1 MTLVQ
6 PPMLTHGGTHP
17 ARAFRMMVRDL
28 ARGSQGVTEANDLK
42 VRQLSTPGSGVRVGD
57 GSSVIRGASW
67 GQGSYTQYNVGDAI
81 VPVAPTG
88 ASGRSDLLVQRIED
102 PEYEGSR
109 DPAKDDIGY
118 FQVIPN
124 VSATATAVPAGM
136 TAIPLARLDIPSNT
150 ATITDAMIKDLRSIA
165 NPRRERR
172 LYTAFPSSLS
182 TLVYQDNK
190 WHTWPAAARWTIPVP
205 DWAVNLKA
213 VTTFS
218 GLRMSEADVFATM
231 QQVIGTVQGQDTVI
245 DDDQGKNTRRS
256 TIILA
261 DNIGVTSAMR
271 GTNPTLYV
279 QTYMSKSETGNLG
292 VDGGTSLI
300 CDVEFNE
307 GVI

>member
-42 VRQLSTPGSGVRVGD
+42 VRQLSTPGSAVRVGD

-88 ASGRSDLLVQRIED
+88 ATGRSDLLVQRIED
-102 PEYEGSR
+102 PEYEGNR

-124 VSATATAVPAGM
+124 VSATARAVPAGM
-136 TAIPLARLDIPSNT
+136 TAIPLARLDIPPNT

-172 LYTAFPSSLS
+172 LYTAFPGSLS
-182 TLVYQDNK
+182 RLTYQDSK
-190 WHTWPAAARWTIPVP
+190 WHTWPTAARWTIPVP
-205 DWAVNLKA
+205 DWAVNIKA
-213 VTTFS
+213 VTTFA
-218 GLRMSEADVFATM
+218 GLRMDSADVFASM
-231 QQVIGTVQGQDTVI
+231 QQVFGTVQGQNTVI
-245 DDDQGKNTRRS
+245 DDDQGKNVRRC
-256 TIILA
+256 TVVLA
-261 DNIGVTSAMR
+261 DNITVTAAMR
-271 GTNPTLYV
+271 GNNQALYV
-279 QTYMSKSETGNLG
+279 QTYMSKSETGNLS
-292 VDGGTSLI
+292 VDGSTSLI

>member
-67 GQGSYTQYNVGDAI
+67 GQGSYTQYNIGDAI

-88 ASGRSDLLVQRIED
+88 ATGRSDLLVQRIED

-124 VSATATAVPAGM
+124 ASATATAVPAGM
-136 TAIPLARLDIPSNT
+136 TAIPLARLDIPPNT
-150 ATITDAMIKDLRSIA
+150 ATITDAMIRDLRIIA
-165 NPRRERR
+165 NPRRSRS
-172 LYTAFPSSLS
+172 LFTSSPSASS
-182 TLVYQDNK
+182 TLGYSDNK
-190 WHTWPAAARWTIPVP
+190 WHAWPTAARWNIAVP
-205 DWAVNLKA
+205 DWATQAKLITMVSSLA
-213 VTTFS
+213 
-218 GLRMSEADVFATM
+218 LRRANVFALM
-231 QQVIGTVQGQDTVI
+231 RNVIGGVAGQHIAI
-245 DDDQGKNTRRS
+245 DDDQGNGTRRN
-256 TIILA
+256 TIVIA
-261 DNIGVTSAMR
+261 DTLLIPAAMR
-271 GTNPTLYV
+271 GTTVPVYLD
-279 QTYMSKSETGNLG
+279 TYMYKSETGDLV
-292 VDGGTSLI
+292 VDGATSFVL
-300 CDVEFNE
+300 DVEFSE